1 MKYKRSTVIP
11 AILSVYLLIMAAIG
25 WPRYASG
32 EESALFYFGVLGVTV
47 AVIVLLHFNLKRQ
60 EKLRRKRIDETN
72 SENKNKT
79 QA

>member
-1 MKYKRSTVIP
+1 MKYKRSTIVP
-11 AILSVYLLIMAAIG
+11 AILAVYLLIMAAIG

-47 AVIVLLHFNLKRQ
+47 LVIVLLHFNLKRQ
-60 EKLRRKRIDETN
+60 EKLRRRRLEGTN
-72 SENKNKT
+72 SENKNKK

>member
-47 AVIVLLHFNLKRQ
+47 VVIVLLHFNLKRQ

>member
-47 AVIVLLHFNLKRQ
+47 VVIVLLHFNLKRQ

-72 SENKNKT
+72 SDNKNKT